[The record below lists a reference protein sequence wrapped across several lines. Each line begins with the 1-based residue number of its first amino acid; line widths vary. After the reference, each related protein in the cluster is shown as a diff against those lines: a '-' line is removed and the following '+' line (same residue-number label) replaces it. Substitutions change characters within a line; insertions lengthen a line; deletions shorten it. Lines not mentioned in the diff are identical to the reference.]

1 MSGTS
6 WIGWLAWQQAAWLLA
21 LPLALLPWLPRMGL
35 MLPVQRY
42 SSLALWPADAA
53 SLGLSQALK
62 LAASLAALG
71 LVLALAG
78 PYRPEY
84 EVERQGQGAEI
95 VLLLDRSRSMDQSFT
110 NGAGP
115 LNRFNANYSVAS
127 ERPASDR
134 LSKAE
139 TARRVLSEFTAR
151 RRNDRFGMLLFS
163 ATPLKV
169 LDFTQKPEAIQAAI
183 EAAAIGR
190 GVSDTDIGQ
199 ALMAGVAMFD
209 QRAYTGSRVLLLV
222 SDGGDHVEPDL
233 RERFAQLMRRHRVAL
248 VWIYIR
254 SPRSPGLKAEPGTA
268 PEHADTVPE
277 YFLHRFFQTLPTP
290 YRAYEA
296 EDPDSLQRAIA
307 DVDRLENLPI
317 TYTDTVP
324 RRELGPW
331 CLGLAALA
339 VAALL
344 WARSRHLG
352 AWS

>member
-1 MSGTS
+1 MNLVH
-6 WIGWLAWQQAAWLLA
+6 WLAWSSPAWLLV
-21 LPLALLPWLPRMGL
+21 LPLAALPWWRGQGVLLTPRRFSHLG
-35 MLPVQRY
+35 
-42 SSLALWPADAA
+42 LWPQDAPSRHLQQGLRAAA
-53 SLGLSQALK
+53 SL
-62 LAASLAALG
+62 SLAG

-115 LNRFNANYSVAS
+115 LNRFTANYSVAS
-127 ERPASDR
+127 DRPATDR
-134 LSKAE
+134 QSKAE
-139 TARRVLSEFTAR
+139 TARQLLAAFTAG
-151 RRNDRFGMLLFS
+151 RRNDRFGMVLFS
-163 ATPLKV
+163 AMPLKV

-183 EAAAIGR
+183 AAGAVGR

-199 ALMAGVAMFD
+199 ALLEGVAMFD

-222 SDGGDHVEPDL
+222 SDGGDHVEPTV
-233 RERFAQLMRRHRVAL
+233 RERFAQLMRRHRVSL

-254 SPRSPGLKAEPGTA
+254 SPRSPGLMADAVA
-268 PEHADTVPE
+268 PPENADTVPE
-277 YFLHRFFQTLPTP
+277 YFLHRFFQSLPTP

-296 EDPDSLQRAIA
+296 ENPQALERAIA

-324 RRELGPW
+324 RRELAPA
-331 CLGLAALA
+331 CLGLALLGLL
-339 VAALL
+339 ALL
-344 WARSRHLG
+344 LARQMQLRS
-352 AWS
+352 WP